1 MNALKSDLILSD
13 LLSLHPKIIDLTL
26 DRVTSLLKNLH
37 NPEKEI
43 PPVIHIAGTNGKGS
57 TQALIRAGL
66 EGFGKSVHVYTSPHL
81 SKFHERIVLS
91 GNLITEKDLIK
102 TLKECQI
109 ANENKPITFFEITT
123 CAAFLAFSR
132 IQADYT
138 LLEVGL
144 GGRLDATNVIEN
156 PKLTIITPVSLD
168 HIQFLGDTIPLI
180 AKEKAG
186 IIKKSVPCIVGPQ
199 TQQALSVIRMIS
211 DELGSPLKVYNEHW
225 HVREKNDIL
234 VYQDEL
240 GNLELPLPKLVGNH
254 QVINAGTAIAAMREL
269 KLSKNAI
276 EYGLKNVSWP
286 ARMQRL
292 KRGSLIEIADDFEL
306 WLDGGHNEAAGK
318 AISSTLNLLP
328 TQQNI
333 LICGMLKTKDIV
345 GFLEPFLGIIECVC
359 GIPVPG
365 EDCSSSPENIADFA
379 DSLGIDSLSA
389 QNVHEAIKMI
399 QQKYSK
405 GRIIICGSLYLAGDI
420 LKNNS

>member
-1 MNALKSDLILSD
+1 MSAMKSDFILSD

-37 NPEKEI
+37 NPEKKI

-66 EGFGKSVHVYTSPHL
+66 EGFGKSVHAYTSPHL

-91 GNLITEKDLIK
+91 GDLITEKDLIK

-109 ANENKPITFFEITT
+109 INENKPITFFEITT
-123 CAAFLAFSR
+123 CAAFLVFSR
-132 IQADYT
+132 IRADYT

-144 GGRLDATNVIEN
+144 GGRFDATNVIEN
-156 PKLTIITPVSLD
+156 PALTIITPISLD
-168 HIQFLGDTIPLI
+168 HIQFLGDTISLI

-211 DELGSPLKVYNEHW
+211 NELGSPLKVYNEHW
-225 HVREKNDIL
+225 HVRRESNTL
-234 VYQDEL
+234 VYQDDF
-240 GNLELPLPKLVGNH
+240 GNLELPLPKLVGDH
-254 QVINAGTAIAAMREL
+254 QVMNAGTAIAAMREL

-276 EYGLKNVSWP
+276 EYGLKNVAWP

-292 KRGSLIEIADDFEL
+292 KRGSLLEMAKGFEL
-306 WLDGGHNEAAGK
+306 WLDGGHNQAAGK

-328 TQQNI
+328 DKQNI

-345 GFLEPFLGIIECVC
+345 GFLKPFLETIECVC

-365 EDCSSSPENIADFA
+365 EDSSSSPETIANFA
-379 DSLGIDSLSA
+379 DGLGIDSLSA
-389 QNVHEAIKMI
+389 QNVQGALHII

>member
-1 MNALKSDLILSD
+1 MNLLKSTSILSD

-26 DRVTSLLKNLH
+26 DRVTSLLNKLN
-37 NPEKEI
+37 NPEKEL

-57 TQALIRAGL
+57 TQALIRSGL
-66 EGFGKSVHVYTSPHL
+66 EGFGKSVHAYTSPHL

-91 GNLITEKDLIK
+91 GDLITEKDLIK
-102 TLKECQI
+102 TLKECQVI
-109 ANENKPITFFEITT
+109 NANIPITFFEITT

-132 IQADYT
+132 IPADYT

-156 PKLTIITPVSLD
+156 PELTIITPISLD
-168 HIQFLGDTIPLI
+168 HIQFLGDTITSI

-186 IIKKSVPCIVGPQ
+186 IIKKGIPCIVGPQ
-199 TQQALSVIRMIS
+199 TQQALSVIRMVS
-211 DELGSPLKVYNEHW
+211 NDLGSPLKVYNENW
-225 HVREKNDIL
+225 HVKKEKNNL
-234 VYQDEL
+234 VYQDEFGKL
-240 GNLELPLPKLVGNH
+240 VLPLPSLIGDH
-254 QVINAGTAIAAMREL
+254 QVMNAGTAIAAMREL
-269 KLSKNAI
+269 KLSKKAI
-276 EYGLKNVSWP
+276 EYGLRNVSWP

-292 KRGSLIEIADDFEL
+292 KQGPLVEIANDFEL

-328 TQQNI
+328 DKQNI

-345 GFLEPFLGIIECVC
+345 GFLKPFRGAIKSVC

-365 EDCSSSPENIADFA
+365 EDCTSSPKNIADLA
-379 DSLGIDSLSA
+379 VSVGIASFSA
-389 QNVHEAIKMI
+389 QNVQGAIKKI
-399 QQKYSK
+399 QKKYSK
-405 GRIIICGSLYLAGDI
+405 GRIIICGSLYLAGNI